1 MLSLHAS
8 LRKHDNRRQTREVNN
23 NISSSNVQQV
33 VLASSE
39 SAPGGVD
46 VRNNGNNS
54 MRLIPIE
61 GVNGSLIASLLSGI
75 NADGE
80 VRASEAN
87 TTGRLFILHV

>member
-39 SAPGGVD
+39 SAPGVD
-46 VRNNGNNS
+46 VRSNS

-61 GVNGSLIASLLSGI
+61 GVNGPLIASLLSGI

-80 VRASEAN
+80 VRASEGN
-87 TTGRLFILHV
+87 MTGRLFILHV